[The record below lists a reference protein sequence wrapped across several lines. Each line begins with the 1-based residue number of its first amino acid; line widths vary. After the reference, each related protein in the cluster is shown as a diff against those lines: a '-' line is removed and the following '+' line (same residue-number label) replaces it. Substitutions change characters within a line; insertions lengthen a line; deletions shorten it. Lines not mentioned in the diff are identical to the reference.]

1 MINSRLTTEQAARL
15 LGVKPATLYAY
26 VSRGLLQRERTPE
39 GSTFDAR
46 EVARLAHSGRRPRD
60 QAGGAGGAGPAV
72 AAPGG
77 ADRQAS
83 GPVGSSGAA
92 GPSRSSRRR
101 APDEPV
107 FVTELTLIEDGRLYY
122 RGLDAVELSRTC
134 RFEEVAVW
142 LWTGQWPDPG
152 EVWPAW
158 HGTAS
163 AVVQAL
169 GSAGTVSLPIERL
182 MIATVAAGL
191 SDDLRHDLTPGSVP
205 VVGRRLLP
213 ALVAALPFVRAP
225 RAGGRDS
232 VGGSMAAQLWP
243 RLSRLPLTPERQAL
257 LDAALVLVADHEL
270 APSTLA
276 ARVAAALRADPY
288 AVVSTGMGPAS
299 GSWFTG
305 SSGAPSEVELL
316 LTDAMGTD
324 PERAIGERL
333 RRTGTAPHGFGM
345 PLYPAGD
352 PRGAEL
358 IARLHQVD
366 GRPERHAVVDRV
378 RRIAAERAFAPPNV
392 DLGLG
397 ALSFCAEMIPG
408 AGQAISTIGKAA
420 GWLAHAMEEYAS
432 PTLFRIRGD
441 YIGPSPVEAA
451 AVSRGVDPPRPGGPP
466 DPRPEAGRS
475 ARADR
480 VGPPGQS
487 DQSGRSGRRPRPHD
501 PS

>member
-1 MINSRLTTEQAARL
+1 MVNTRLTTEQAARL

-46 EVARLAHSGRRPRD
+46 EVARLAHSGRRPPRD
-60 QAGGAGGAGPAV
+60 EAAGTGTGTAPAGP
-72 AAPGG
+72 
-77 ADRQAS
+77 DLS
-83 GPVGSSGAA
+83 GSS
-92 GPSRSSRRR
+92 PSNRPSHPTRRR
-101 APDEPV
+101 EPDEPV

-122 RGLDAVELSRTC
+122 RALDAVELSRTC
-134 RFEEVAVW
+134 RFEDVAVW
-142 LWTGQWPDPG
+142 LWSGAWPEPD
-152 EVWPAW
+152 EVWPTPP
-158 HGTAS
+158 GSAS
-163 AVVQAL
+163 AVAAAL

-182 MIATVAAGL
+182 MIATVTAGL
-191 SDDLRHDLTPGSVP
+191 SDDLRHDLNPGSVP

-213 ALVAALPFVRAP
+213 ALVDALPLVRP
-225 RAGGRDS
+225 HRAGGREGAD
-232 VGGSMAAQLWP
+232 GSLAARLWP
-243 RLSRLPLTPERQAL
+243 RLSRLPLTPERQAV

-299 GSWFTG
+299 GSWFSG
-305 SSGAPSEVELL
+305 SSGAPSEVESLL
-316 LTDAMGTD
+316 ADALVTD
-324 PERAIGERL
+324 PERAIGARL
-333 RRTGTAPHGFGM
+333 RRSGATPHGFGM
-345 PLYPAGD
+345 PLYPDGD

-358 IARLHQVD
+358 LARLDQVS
-366 GRPERHAVVDRV
+366 GRSERHAVVDRV
-378 RRIAAERAFAPPNV
+378 RRIAAERAFPPPNV

-441 YIGPSPVEAA
+441 YIGP
-451 AVSRGVDPPRPGGPP
+451 RPGGGASVSREG
-466 DPRPEAGRS
+466 DRPGLGDAPQGGRPARPARPGRPSRPARSDRAG
-475 ARADR
+475 
-480 VGPPGQS
+480 GPGLA
-487 DQSGRSGRRPRPHD
+487 RRPRGPA
-501 PS
+501 